1 MSTDPS
7 TSSSAAPQARAA
19 APFSWPRAGLVYA
32 RIALAAAFLSAV
44 ASRFGIWKEHPG
56 LAYFPDFERYTAQVN
71 SFMPAASIPYLAW
84 AATAAELTCG
94 VALVL
99 GLWPRLTGIAASV
112 LLAVFATAMA
122 ISFGLK
128 SPLDYSVYSASAAAL
143 LIALSSP
150 PAGRKDPYREPPSA
164 PASIVRI
171 ADLPFVGMSHQFAG
185 ARHGV
190 ASSLYLLTAPPG
202 RGPKLHRHEYDEVIV
217 VLEGTGTVYIGD
229 QQHSIAA
236 GDIVAVP
243 ARTPHRF
250 VNTGDTPLR
259 QVDVHASPEFRQE
272 NLEPA
277 TP

>member
-1 MSTDPS
+1 VGFDDQAQEVTTMSADPS
-7 TSSSAAPQARAA
+7 TPSSAAPQARAG

-32 RIALAAAFLSAV
+32 RIALGAAFLSAV
-44 ASRFGIWKEHPG
+44 ASRFGIWKGHP
-56 LAYFPDFERYTAQVN
+56 
-71 SFMPAASIPYLAW
+71 
-84 AATAAELTCG
+84 
-94 VALVL
+94 
-99 GLWPRLTGIAASV
+99 
-112 LLAVFATAMA
+112 
-122 ISFGLK
+122 
-128 SPLDYSVYSASAAAL
+128 
-143 LIALSSP
+143 
-150 PAGRKDPYREPPSA
+150 
-164 PASIVRI
+164 
-171 ADLPFVGMSHQFAG
+171 
-185 ARHGV
+185 GV

-217 VLEGTGTVYIGD
+217 VLEGAGTVYIGD
-229 QQHSIAA
+229 QQRGIAA